1 MIPGY
6 IYEEEVVLL
15 QQEAAKVPENGVIVE
30 VGSFKGKSTVSLAGA
45 SKQSVVVYAVDT
57 WDNRAMGTSE
67 KPGDIFPEFLANVKE
82 FGGRIVPLRGESQEI
97 GKRWNGHVVFNRIDL
112 LFIDADHSEPAVY
125 ADLTTWI
132 PFVKVGGTLLM
143 HDYTENCGVRPAFE
157 KYFKKNGIQKIKHE
171 VIWSILKVIL

>member
-6 IYEEEVVLL
+6 IYEEEVILL

-30 VGSFKGKSTVSLAGA
+30 VGSFKGKSTVALAGA
-45 SKQSVVVYAVDT
+45 SKQSVIVYAVDT

-67 KPGDIFPEFLANVKE
+67 KPGDIFPEFLNNVRE
-82 FGGRIVPLRGESQEI
+82 FDGRIVPLRGESQEI
-97 GKRWNGHVVFNRIDL
+97 GKTWKKHIDL

-125 ADLTTWI
+125 GDLQVWF
-132 PFVKVGGTLLM
+132 PFVAAGGVLLM

-157 KYFKKNGIQKIKHE
+157 RYFKEKGMGQTPYE
-171 VIWSILKVIL
+171 VIKSILKVTI

>member
-6 IYEEEVVLL
+6 IYDEEVILL

-30 VGSFKGKSTVSLAGA
+30 VGSFKGKSTYALAEA
-45 SKQSVVVYAVDT
+45 SKQSVVIYAVDT

-67 KPGDIFPEFLANVKE
+67 KPGDVFPEFLENVRE
-82 FGGRIVPLRGESQEI
+82 FDGRIVPLRGESQEI
-97 GKRWNGHVVFNRIDL
+97 GNTWNKRINL

-125 ADLTTWI
+125 ADLVTWV
-132 PFVKVGGTLLM
+132 PFVSVGGILLM

-157 KYFKKNGIQKIKHE
+157 RYVKEKGWDKIQPIVIK
-171 VIWSILKVIL
+171 SILKVIL